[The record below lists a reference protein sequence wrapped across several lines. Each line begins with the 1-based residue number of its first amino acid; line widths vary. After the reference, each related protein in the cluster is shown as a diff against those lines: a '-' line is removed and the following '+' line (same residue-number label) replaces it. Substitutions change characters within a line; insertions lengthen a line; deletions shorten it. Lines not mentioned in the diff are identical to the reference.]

1 MARKTEEKMY
11 TIRQAAEI
19 TGASIASLRIWLAND
34 EERSKR
40 FPNARKESSPIGDY
54 WLIPESDI
62 EGYKNP
68 GRGRP
73 AKSKATPGA
82 SKRRRE
88 GQ

>member
-1 MARKTEEKMY
+1 MY

-19 TGASIASLRIWLAND
+19 TGASITSLRIWLAND
-34 EERSKR
+34 KERAKR

-73 AKSKATPGA
+73 PKPNAALKKGKAK
-82 SKRRRE
+82 
-88 GQ
+88 